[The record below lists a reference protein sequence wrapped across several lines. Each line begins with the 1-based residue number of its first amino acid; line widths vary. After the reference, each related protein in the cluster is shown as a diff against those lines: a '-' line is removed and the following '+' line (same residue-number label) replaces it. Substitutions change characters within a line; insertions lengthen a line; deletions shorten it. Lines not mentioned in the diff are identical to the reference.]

1 MFKKFALLVLCALPI
16 TLFAQEVKIGHI
28 NSQEI
33 ISLMPDIANVEKAV
47 DEEGKKFEGEV
58 MKMQE
63 EYNAKVKEF
72 QEKQD
77 SMPDGIKKVRISEIQ
92 EIETRVNT
100 FRQTAYQEIQKKQQE
115 LFAPIR
121 DKVTKAINDVA
132 AEGKYTY
139 IIDLGSQAIIYKSP
153 TSLDITAAVKKK
165 LALK

>member
-1 MFKKFALLVLCALPI
+1 MLKKFALLALCALPI
-16 TLFAQEVKIGHI
+16 GLFAQDAKFGHI

-33 ISLMPDIANVEKAV
+33 ISAMPEVANIEKEV
-47 DEEGKKFEGEV
+47 DAIGKQYEGEI

-77 SMPDGIKKVRISEIQ
+77 SMPEGIKKVRVAEIQ

-100 FRQTAYQEIQKKQQE
+100 FRQTAYQEIQKKQQD
-115 LFAPIR
+115 LFVPIR
-121 DKVTKAINDVA
+121 EKVTKAINDVA
-132 AEGKYTY
+132 VEGKFTY

-153 TSLDITAAVKKK
+153 TSNDITAAVKKK

>member
-1 MFKKFALLVLCALPI
+1 MLKKFALLALCALPI
-16 TLFAQEVKIGHI
+16 GLFAQDAKFGHI

-33 ISLMPDIANVEKAV
+33 IAAMPEVANIEKEV
-47 DEEGKKFEGEV
+47 DAIGKQYEGEI

-77 SMPDGIKKVRISEIQ
+77 SMPEGIKKVRVAEIQ

-100 FRQTAYQEIQKKQQE
+100 FRQTAYQEIQKKQQD
-115 LFAPIR
+115 LFVPIR

-132 AEGKYTY
+132 VEGKFTY
-139 IIDLGSQAIIYKSP
+139 ILDLGSQAVIYKSP
-153 TSLDITAAVKKK
+153 DRKSVV
-165 LALK
+165 

>member
-1 MFKKFALLVLCALPI
+1 MLKKFALLALCALPFS
-16 TLFAQEVKIGHI
+16 LFAQDAKFGHI

-33 ISLMPDIANVEKAV
+33 ISAMPEVANIEKDV
-47 DEEGKKFEGEV
+47 DAIGKQYEGEI

-77 SMPDGIKKVRISEIQ
+77 SMPEGIKKVRVAEIQ

-115 LFAPIR
+115 LFVPIR
-121 DKVTKAINDVA
+121 EKVTKAINDVA
-132 AEGKYTY
+132 VEGKFTY

-153 TSLDITAAVKKK
+153 TSNDITAAVKKK

>member
-1 MFKKFALLVLCALPI
+1 MLKKIALVVLCALPVG
-16 TLFAQEVKIGHI
+16 LFAQDAKFGHI

-33 ISLMPDIANVEKAV
+33 ITLMPEVATIEKTM
-47 DEEGKKFEGEV
+47 DEVGKQYEGEI

-72 QEKQD
+72 QAKQD
-77 SMPDGIKKVRISEIQ
+77 SMPDGIKKVRVSEIQ

-100 FRQTAYQEIQKKQQE
+100 FRQTAYQEIQKKQQD
-115 LFAPIR
+115 LFIPIR
-121 DKVTKAINDVA
+121 DKVTKAINEVA
-132 AEGKYTY
+132 AEGKFTY

-153 TSLDITAAVKKK
+153 TSNDITAAVKKK

>member
-1 MFKKFALLVLCALPI
+1 MIKKFVLIALCALPLGLI
-16 TLFAQEVKIGHI
+16 AQEAKFGHI
-28 NSQEI
+28 NTQDV
-33 ISLMPDIANVEKAV
+33 ISLMPEVANIQKTV
-47 DEEGKKFEGEV
+47 DEVGKQYEGEI

-77 SMPDGIKKVRISEIQ
+77 SMPEGIKKVRITEIQ

-100 FRQTAYQEIQKKQQE
+100 FRQTAYQEIQKKQQD
-115 LFAPIR
+115 LFIPIR

-132 AEGKYTY
+132 VEGKYTY
-139 IIDLGSQAIIYKSP
+139 ILDLGSQAVIYKSP
-153 TSLDITAAVKKK
+153 TSNDITAAVKKK

>member
-1 MFKKFALLVLCALPI
+1 MLKKFALLALCALPI
-16 TLFAQEVKIGHI
+16 GLFAQDAKFGHI

-33 ISLMPDIANVEKAV
+33 IAAMPEVANIEKEV
-47 DEEGKKFEGEV
+47 DAIGKQYEGEI

-77 SMPDGIKKVRISEIQ
+77 SMPEGIKKVRVAEIQ

-100 FRQTAYQEIQKKQQE
+100 FRQTAYQEIQKKQQD
-115 LFAPIR
+115 LFVPIR

-132 AEGKYTY
+132 VEGKFTY
-139 IIDLGSQAIIYKSP
+139 ILDLGSQAVIYKSP
-153 TSLDITAAVKKK
+153 TSNDITAAVKKK

>member
-1 MFKKFALLVLCALPI
+1 MLKKFALLALCALPFS
-16 TLFAQEVKIGHI
+16 LFAQDAKFGHI

-33 ISLMPDIANVEKAV
+33 ISAMPEVANIEKDV
-47 DEEGKKFEGEV
+47 DAIGKQYEGEI

-77 SMPDGIKKVRISEIQ
+77 SMPEGIKKVRVAEIQ

-100 FRQTAYQEIQKKQQE
+100 FRQNAYQEIQKKQQE
-115 LFAPIR
+115 LFVPIR
-121 DKVTKAINDVA
+121 EKVTKAINDVA
-132 AEGKYTY
+132 VEGKFTY

-153 TSLDITAAVKKK
+153 TSNDITAAVKKK

>member
-1 MFKKFALLVLCALPI
+1 MLKKFALLVLCALPVG
-16 TLFAQEVKIGHI
+16 LFAQDAKIGHV

-47 DEEGKKFEGEV
+47 DEEGKKFEVEL

-72 QEKQD
+72 QQKQD
-77 SMPDGIKKVRISEIQ
+77 SMPEGIKKVRISEIQ
-92 EIETRVNT
+92 ELETRVNT

-132 AEGKYTY
+132 VEGKFTY
-139 IIDLGSQAIIYKSP
+139 IFDLGSQAIIYKSP
-153 TSLDITAAVKKK
+153 ASLDITASVKKK

>member
-1 MFKKFALLVLCALPI
+1 MLKKLALLVLCALPI
-16 TLFAQEVKIGHI
+16 GLFAQEAKIGHI

-132 AEGKYTY
+132 TEGKYTY

-153 TSLDITAAVKKK
+153 SSLDITVAVKKK

>member
-1 MFKKFALLVLCALPI
+1 MLKKFALLVLCALPI
-16 TLFAQEVKIGHI
+16 GLFAQDAKIGHV

-33 ISLMPDIANVEKAV
+33 ISIMPDIANIEKAV

-77 SMPDGIKKVRISEIQ
+77 SMPEGIKKVRISEIQ

-100 FRQTAYQEIQKKQQE
+100 FRQTAYQEIQKKQQA

-132 AEGKYTY
+132 VECKFTY
-139 IIDLGSQAIIYKSP
+139 ILDLGSQAIIYKSP